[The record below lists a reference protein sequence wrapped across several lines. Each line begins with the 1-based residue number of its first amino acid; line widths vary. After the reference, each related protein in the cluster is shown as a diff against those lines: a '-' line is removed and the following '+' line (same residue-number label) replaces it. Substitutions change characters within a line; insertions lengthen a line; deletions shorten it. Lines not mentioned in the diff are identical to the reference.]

1 VVARAHT
8 LTALIA
14 AIYLTLRRPAMPKN
28 GDCAGNLRFLL
39 AVYALASPL
48 RIPKTSDY
56 DTPFASYNQARAGW
70 TEAGSQQ
77 TWAAKGSAYGE
88 QCD

>member
-8 LTALIA
+8 LTPLIA

-39 AVYALASPL
+39 AVYALASLL
-48 RIPKTSDY
+48 RIPKTSDHA
-56 DTPFASYNQARAGW
+56 TSLARIQSVTRGL
-70 TEAGSQQ
+70 
-77 TWAAKGSAYGE
+77 
-88 QCD
+88 D